1 MVEHW
6 GGAIAQLQVDKDLSV
21 IAGKQNAPSIADVSK
36 AFDNETAINII
47 SKHLLSLC
55 ALGDTT
61 LKPEQFFDSAL
72 LIATEYY
79 YLSLS
84 ELCLFFRRAKL
95 GFYGQLVWGVKLN
108 IQQVMTALFQFSK
121 DRKQAIVQRETEIT
135 RKTPTPSTKT
145 RLVFISQ
152 GIDRVRDL
160 NSKAK
165 KDYKAFR
172 ELFPC
177 LPSDRLAEVYWR
189 AWRIKEMQVGKFLCE
204 YNINKT
210 K

>member
-1 MVEHW
+1 MVEKW
-6 GGAIAQLQVDKDLSV
+6 GGAIAQLHVNKDLSA
-21 IAGKQNAPSIADVSK
+21 IAGKQNTPSIADVSK

-55 ALGDTT
+55 VLGDAT

-72 LIATEYY
+72 LIASEYY

-84 ELCLFFRRAKL
+84 ELSLFFRRAKL

-121 DRKQAIVQRETEIT
+121 DRKEAIVQRETEIT

-145 RLVFISQ
+145 RLVFITQ

-160 NSKAK
+160 NSRAK
-165 KDYKAFR
+165 SDYNAFR

-177 LPSDRLAEVYWR
+177 LPSDRNAKVYWR
-189 AWRIKEMQVGKFLCE
+189 AWRIKEKQVGKYLCE
-204 YNINKT
+204 YNINKM